1 MTEMGEQPEKKST
14 QRSVEETLYGGRGGK
29 LIRFYLIPVT
39 SEKSLSNDLRRK
51 LRKSNAGSRGKCVY
65 DSRKL

>member
-1 MTEMGEQPEKKST
+1 MTEMGEQPEIKST
-14 QRSVEETLYGGRGGK
+14 QRSVEETLYGGGK